1 MPWRSFFPIRCW
13 WSWRWC
19 WVLFS
24 TRPVPMWSFRPTR
37 TKVVLIGHPR
47 ENAIRIPISCWAIA
61 PQAALRTEQEL
72 ANVSS
77 FYDLSAKDI
86 HGNLLHFHEFRGRV
100 VIIVNVASYCGY
112 TKSHYEGLVE
122 LWSHVQNEPVDI
134 LAFPCNQFGGQ
145 EIGMKASLPL
155 RNRKVLP
162 FAWWIRLK
170 WMGRMPVWC
179 TSIWN
184 MQLGQRILNG
194 ISVREM

>member
-1 MPWRSFFPIRCW
+1 MTF
-13 WSWRWC
+13 
-19 WVLFS
+19 VL
-24 TRPVPMWSFRPTR
+24 PN
-37 TKVVLIGHPR
+37 KVLVVVALMLGVVFHT
-47 ENAIRIPISCWAIA
+47 AGADVVIPADTDEGCPHWASQGECDSNPNFMLSHCATSCAEVQ
-61 PQAALRTEQEL
+61 QAALRTEQEL

-162 FAWWIRLK
+162 FA
-170 WMGRMPVWC
+170 
-179 TSIWN
+179 
-184 MQLGQRILNG
+184 
-194 ISVREM
+194 